1 MDMTK
6 RELEITD
13 TEEILDILER
23 GQVLHLG
30 LSDDDMPYVV
40 PMNYGYTY
48 ENGKLVLYIHGAK
61 TGYKY
66 EVIKKN
72 NKVSFSIECD
82 VLPFEGK
89 VACQYGTSYACV
101 MGQGKAFLVE
111 DAKEKMKALSILMK
125 TQTGKD
131 FTFDEKLVSIVN
143 VVRIEVSQFTGKKR
157 PLPPR
162 MK

>member
-1 MDMTK
+1 M
-6 RELEITD
+6 
-13 TEEILDILER
+13 
-23 GQVLHLG
+23 
-30 LSDDDMPYVV
+30 
-40 PMNYGYTY
+40 
-48 ENGKLVLYIHGAK
+48 
-61 TGYKY
+61 
-66 EVIKKN
+66 KKN
-72 NKVSFSIECD
+72 KKVSFSIECD
-82 VLPFEGK
+82 VVPFEGK

-131 FTFDEKLVSIVN
+131 FTLDKKLVSIVN